1 MHVQWQ
7 LYLYNMKNVPQ
18 MYTARKQF
26 RTICNIYVLSPS
38 VETVL
43 SVFLRRMK
51 EKKKASLATWHF
63 LRTRIWF
70 NAWHFHAC
78 LFNVCIQSQWSED
91 ASSDEEA
98 ACHVAPHYLDYFW
111 CIRSGGLKKRGTSSP
126 HLLLSYKLLLIPRG
140 TARSSSSTSKKMKS
154 NLWLIQWST
163 SAPKKLQMNSGEYR
177 ECVGNLSDTGTHVII
192 LLNGALSCIWES
204 VQLD

>member
-51 EKKKASLATWHF
+51 EKKKASLAT
-63 LRTRIWF
+63 
-70 NAWHFHAC
+70 
-78 LFNVCIQSQWSED
+78 
-91 ASSDEEA
+91 
-98 ACHVAPHYLDYFW
+98 
-111 CIRSGGLKKRGTSSP
+111 
-126 HLLLSYKLLLIPRG
+126 
-140 TARSSSSTSKKMKS
+140 
-154 NLWLIQWST
+154 
-163 SAPKKLQMNSGEYR
+163 
-177 ECVGNLSDTGTHVII
+177 
-192 LLNGALSCIWES
+192 
-204 VQLD
+204 